1 MSDFVSRTSLIL
13 DLTDFAALEERLSA
27 IEPRKHRRSQTG
39 PVRHQL
45 WLAALVVIGASAG
58 CYHWGMQLMAAWQW
72 Q

>member
-27 IEPRKHRRSQTG
+27 IELRPRNALDRARR
-39 PVRHQL
+39 QL
-45 WLAALVVIGASAG
+45 WLAALVVIAAAAG
-58 CYHWGMQLMAAWQW
+58 CYLWGMRLLAAWQW